1 MTRRRMSGIVSA
13 VESAVNEMF
22 GNMIADRSRF
32 GAVNRCVWSMLVA
45 GWVVLAAS
53 RPASA
58 QPPDWQG
65 RLAVRQCETA
75 ELTLPG
81 QTAAALE
88 STLLVR
94 AGDGIG
100 SAVLVSPDGF
110 ALTAAHVV
118 AGVDTVTVVTHQGG
132 SLTGHVVRVD
142 ANQDVALIKID
153 TFGTAPCLRTLEGSP
168 PIGSDVFVLGSPGG
182 EELSFSVAKGIV
194 SAYRDFSGL
203 RFIQLDAS
211 VNPGNSGGPAVDST
225 GRVIGIASW
234 KISDVSMEGLAFA
247 VPVDV
252 ALASL
257 EIDFAAQSSGDW
269 ASLGGR
275 RGAAQPAAAVAPAVA
290 VGPATG
296 PATGA
301 PRPVVNVDHGQRR
314 RQTLPRSLIGWGI
327 ASASLGALAIGVT
340 AGVGLSLDQTTSAT
354 WTTLV
359 AVNTAGY
366 VLVGTGAAL
375 LTGGLIIRSKRKRE
389 MAILPTLNGVVA
401 TGSF

>member
-1 MTRRRMSGIVSA
+1 M
-13 VESAVNEMF
+13 
-22 GNMIADRSRF
+22 
-32 GAVNRCVWSMLVA
+32 
-45 GWVVLAAS
+45 
-53 RPASA
+53 
-58 QPPDWQG
+58 
-65 RLAVRQCETA
+65 RQCEAA

-81 QTAAALE
+81 QTEAALDA
-88 STLLVR
+88 TLLVR

-118 AGVDTVTVVTHQGG
+118 AGLDAVTVVTHQGG
-132 SLTGHVVRVD
+132 SLIGRVVRVD

-153 TFGTAPCLRTLEGSP
+153 AFGSVPCLRTSEGPAS
-168 PIGSDVFVLGSPGG
+168 IGSDVFVLGSPGG

-194 SAYRDFSGL
+194 SAHRDFSGL

-234 KISDVSMEGLAFA
+234 KVADVAMEGLAFA

-257 EIDFAAQSSGDW
+257 EIDFAEQSSENW

-275 RGAAQPAAAVAPAVA
+275 RGAGQPAAPGVSAGAAGPPAAP
-290 VGPATG
+290 
-296 PATGA
+296 A
-301 PRPVVNVDHGQRR
+301 PRPVANVDHGQRR

-327 ASASLGALAIGVT
+327 TSASLGALAIGVT
-340 AGVGLSLDQTTSAT
+340 AGIGLPLDQATTAK
-354 WTTLV
+354 WYTLV
-359 AVNTAGY
+359 AFNTAGY
-366 VLVGTGAAL
+366 VLAGTGATL
-375 LTGGLIIRSKRKRE
+375 LTAGLIIRGKQKRE
-389 MAILPTLNGVVA
+389 MVILPSFNGVVA
-401 TGSF
+401 TGRF